1 MIGIFAE
8 TGFTPTELFEMTFSR
23 LGTTL
28 LKLLP
33 QSVQTLTSLL
43 NLSTTECLT
52 SAIGGYVDNAQV
64 NTQRISRFIR
74 RWGGNIEGHSQ
85 IPCSIAI
92 EQIGLPLDGI
102 QTGLLIWPNP
112 ERYQDTALDSQ
123 KRDGQQ
129 AFEGHHALI
138 IDDGTFWLKC
148 GLDALVALIGFTRLA
163 NRTNSQLSRK
173 FVGATQFAI
182 HQLLQL
188 KFVGGFFGKGHA
200 RYIVTCCVKGMH
212 CIKQGVVLFFSWS
225 KLQEHRLFHASSL
238 ASIEKFVNRKEK
250 PNPCPK
256 QGTPAS
262 STAVE
267 TAWLPQAEVSVKIG
281 SPS

>member
-112 ERYQDTALDSQ
+112 ERYQDTAP
-123 KRDGQQ
+123 
-129 AFEGHHALI
+129 
-138 IDDGTFWLKC
+138 
-148 GLDALVALIGFTRLA
+148 
-163 NRTNSQLSRK
+163 LSP
-173 FVGATQFAI
+173 TEN
-182 HQLLQL
+182 
-188 KFVGGFFGKGHA
+188 
-200 RYIVTCCVKGMH
+200 
-212 CIKQGVVLFFSWS
+212 LF
-225 KLQEHRLFHASSL
+225 
-238 ASIEKFVNRKEK
+238 
-250 PNPCPK
+250 
-256 QGTPAS
+256 
-262 STAVE
+262 
-267 TAWLPQAEVSVKIG
+267 
-281 SPS
+281 